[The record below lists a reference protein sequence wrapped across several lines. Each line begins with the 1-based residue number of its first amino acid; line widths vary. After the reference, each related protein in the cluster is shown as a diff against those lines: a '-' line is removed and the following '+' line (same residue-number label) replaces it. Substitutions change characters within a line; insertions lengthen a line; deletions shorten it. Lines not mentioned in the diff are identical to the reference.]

1 MHGQTCDKRWWKK
14 KGSQLSQGAEFQ
26 ERIWKEWACLQSGGI
41 FEVRFHWQSVFK
53 AGRPYLDRTQSSL
66 SFDSSKIDKRKSRTQ
81 MELGSFNF
89 QVGCHF
95 HMDLNKQSSKS
106 WPHWLPTHQLL
117 GKGLTKL
124 KVTLTLP
131 AANIFSYVL
140 FCLFSIT
147 HSFSPPVQNLPMPIT
162 LDILFSNSTPCSHP
176 PYKNTERTCLDCSA
190 WTHKWQRQSAVWDAL
205 NPKLNPKP

>member
-89 QVGCHF
+89 QVGCHY

-140 FCLFSIT
+140 FCLFQSPIHFLPQCKICPCQSLWTFCFQTPLLVAT
-147 HSFSPPVQNLPMPIT
+147 HPIKTQKGLALTALPGHTNGKDSLQFGM
-162 LDILFSNSTPCSHP
+162 H
-176 PYKNTERTCLDCSA
+176 
-190 WTHKWQRQSAVWDAL
+190 
-205 NPKLNPKP
+205 